1 MKFVSLFRDQKE
13 TVRITPH
20 PVLIRFERSDDWMVG
35 GMVVAGSMLVLGL
48 VAAADISA
56 GHTHTQVDPGISLL
70 EAFQAALGVAQR
82 VALGICHGRLDLI
95 YVRAGGWILA

>member
-1 MKFVSLFRDQKE
+1 
-13 TVRITPH
+13 
-20 PVLIRFERSDDWMVG
+20 MVG

-82 VALGICHGRLDLI
+82 VALGI
-95 YVRAGGWILA
+95 